1 MGHEERRGGWG
12 QHMLWC
18 ESKLKQKKLNNSG
31 KAATKIMA
39 KIILLWVL
47 KKHFALRDEIFDN

>member
-1 MGHEERRGGWG
+1 MRIKELIDMIIEYE
-12 QHMLWC
+12 LILSNNS
-18 ESKLKQKKLNNSG
+18 ESKQPI
-31 KAATKIMA
+31 TKIMA